1 MINNFMIFG
10 DSYSTYEG
18 FIPDGYKFY
27 YSIQG
32 RPNVDVTRMSVDQ
45 TWWKRF
51 INKTGANLILNNSWS
66 GSTVCHTSRDGN
78 DCSHTN
84 SFIYRFRQLKEQGF
98 FKQNQIDTVIVFGG
112 TNDDWGKSP
121 LGRLKFNNLTEKDL
135 FSFKPAISYLASS
148 LREELPNANLIF
160 LINTNMKEQV
170 GKTIKRVAERVNAH
184 AVELHDI
191 DKQTRHPTVKGM
203 ENICDQLIDY
213 VNKNIK

>member
-18 FIPDGYKFY
+18 FIPNGYKFY
-27 YSIQG
+27 YSVEG
-32 RPNVDVTRMSVDQ
+32 RPNVDVTRMKVSQ
-45 TWWKRF
+45 TWWKQF
-51 INKTGANLILNNSWS
+51 IDKTGANLVLNNSWS
-66 GSTVCHTSRDGN
+66 GSTVCYTSRDGN

-98 FKQNQIDTVIVFGG
+98 FKQNQLDTVIVFGG

-121 LGRLKFNNLTEKDL
+121 IGRLKFNNLTEKDL

-160 LINTNMKEQV
+160 LINTNMKEQT
-170 GKTIKRVAERVNAH
+170 GKTIKRVAERVNGH

-191 DKQTRHPTVKGM
+191 DKQSGHPTIKGM
-203 ENICDQLIDY
+203 ETICDQLIDY
-213 VNKNIK
+213 INKNVK

>member
-18 FIPDGYKFY
+18 FIPNGYKFY
-27 YSIQG
+27 YSIKG
-32 RPNVDVTRMSVDQ
+32 RPNVDVTRMKVSQ
-45 TWWKRF
+45 TWWKQF
-51 INKTGANLILNNSWS
+51 IDKTGANLVLNNSWS
-66 GSTVCHTSRDGN
+66 GSTVCYTSRDGN

-98 FKQNQIDTVIVFGG
+98 FKNNQLDTVIVFGG

-121 LGRLKFNNLTEKDL
+121 IGRLKFNNLTEKDL

-160 LINTNMKEQV
+160 LINTDMKEQT
-170 GKTIKRVAERVNAH
+170 GKTIKRVAERVNGH

-191 DKQTRHPTVKGM
+191 DKQSGHPTIKGM
-203 ENICDQLIDY
+203 ETICDQLIDY
-213 VNKNIK
+213 INKNVK